1 MCEREERDFGA
12 LAGLQSAVNPA
23 LIKSITN
30 PREKGPREKWKE
42 WEGQVVIFQDMKFW
56 AFYNKTHYKLTRKD
70 TKC

>member
-30 PREKGPREKWKE
+30 PREKGPREK
-42 WEGQVVIFQDMKFW
+42 
-56 AFYNKTHYKLTRKD
+56 
-70 TKC
+70 